1 MPGRHP
7 RPQRRSPFAHP
18 PFSLW
23 SDTMPDIIHKI
34 GIKAPAAKVYDAVST
49 PKGVAGWWS
58 KDTTGTTG
66 VGGKMTSV
74 FHAPDGKEIGR
85 MTAELVTLEPGK
97 KVQWRFRAGPEEWIG
112 TDLTFDLSRDG
123 DLTLIVFGHRNWPAA
138 GEFMAHCSMK
148 WATFL
153 LSLRAL

>member
-1 MPGRHP
+1 MR
-7 RPQRRSPFAHP
+7 
-18 PFSLW
+18 
-23 SDTMPDIIHKI
+23 DIIHKL
-34 GIKAPAAKVYDAVST
+34 GIKAPAAKVYEAVST

-97 KVQWRFRAGPEEWIG
+97 KGHWRFTAGPEAWI
-112 TDLTFDLSRDG
+112 DPHPPFHPSPAAH
-123 DLTLIVFGHRNWPAA
+123 LTL
-138 GEFMAHCSMK
+138 
-148 WATFL
+148 TL
-153 LSLRAL
+153 